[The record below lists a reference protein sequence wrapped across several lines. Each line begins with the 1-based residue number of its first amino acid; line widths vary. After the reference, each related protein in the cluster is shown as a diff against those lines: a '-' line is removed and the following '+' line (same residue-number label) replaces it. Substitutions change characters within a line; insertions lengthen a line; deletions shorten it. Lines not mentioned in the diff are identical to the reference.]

1 MRLNVT
7 TALTGS
13 TAMGSITLLA
23 LAGVTSGIPA
33 YAQSDI
39 LLQLV
44 QCRELPEDSERL
56 ACYDR
61 LTVIESET
69 NAAGNVESDAPPPT
83 SATISNE
90 ASEPLEIAGSTAPEA
105 GDPAAVV
112 GSAAPVDTDVP
123 RIATAAPAL
132 SEEDPMSAAVTQADD
147 PELISVVSVRR
158 NLSGLAVFQ
167 TADGELWVQT
177 DVSSRRYPPVPF
189 AARIER
195 ALLRGYFLRV
205 QDRGFRVRVRQLQ

>member
-1 MRLNVT
+1 
-7 TALTGS
+7 
-13 TAMGSITLLA
+13 MGAITLLA
-23 LAGVTSGIPA
+23 LAVVTLSIPA
-33 YAQSDI
+33 FAQSDI
-39 LLQLV
+39 LLQLE
-44 QCRELPEDSERL
+44 QCGELPDDSERL

-69 NAAGNVESDAPPPT
+69 SAAGNVESDAPPPT
-83 SATISNE
+83 SATVSNE
-90 ASEPLEIAGSTAPEA
+90 ADE
-105 GDPAAVV
+105 PAAVV
-112 GSAAPVDTDVP
+112 DA
-123 RIATAAPAL
+123 AAPADAVVP
-132 SEEDPMSAAVTQADD
+132 EVPATTAAVGEEETVSMAVTEGDY

-158 NLSGLAVFQ
+158 NLSGLTVFE

-205 QDRGFRVRVRQLQ
+205 RDRGFRVRARQLQ

>member
-1 MRLNVT
+1 M
-7 TALTGS
+7 A
-13 TAMGSITLLA
+13 AITLLV
-23 LAGVTSGIPA
+23 LAGVTSSIPA
-33 YAQSDI
+33 FAQSDI
-39 LLQLV
+39 LLQLE
-44 QCRELPEDSERL
+44 QCGALPHDSERL

-90 ASEPLEIAGSTAPEA
+90 ASEPLAIAGSAAPEA

-112 GSAAPVDTDVP
+112 GSAAPDDTDVP
-123 RIATAAPAL
+123 QIATTARAL
-132 SEEDPMSAAVTQADD
+132 REEEPVSTAVTESDD

-158 NLSGLAVFQ
+158 NLSGLAVFE
-167 TADGELWVQT
+167 TANGELWVQT
-177 DVSSRRYPPVPF
+177 DISSRRYPPVPF

-205 QDRGFRVRVRQLQ
+205 QDGGFRVRVRKLQ

>member
-1 MRLNVT
+1 
-7 TALTGS
+7 
-13 TAMGSITLLA
+13 MGAITLLA

-33 YAQSDI
+33 FAQSDI
-39 LLQLV
+39 LLQLE

-61 LTVIESET
+61 LMVVESET
-69 NAAGNVESDAPPPT
+69 SAAGNFESDAPPSPT

-90 ASEPLEIAGSTAPEA
+90 VNEPL
-105 GDPAAVV
+105 AVV
-112 GSAAPVDTDVP
+112 GSAAPEDTDAP
-123 RIATAAPAL
+123 RTATAAPAL
-132 SEEDPMSAAVTQADD
+132 REEEPVSAAVTVGDD

-158 NLSGLAVFQ
+158 NLSGLAVFE

>member
-1 MRLNVT
+1 M
-7 TALTGS
+7 TA
-13 TAMGSITLLA
+13 TALLA
-23 LAGVTSGIPA
+23 LPGLTSSIPA
-33 YAQSDI
+33 FAQSDVR
-39 LLQLV
+39 LQLE
-44 QCRELPEDSERL
+44 QCGELPNDSERL

-83 SATISNE
+83 SATIFNE
-90 ASEPLEIAGSTAPEA
+90 ASEPLAIADSAAPEA
-105 GDPAAVV
+105 GDPTAVV
-112 GSAAPVDTDVP
+112 GSATPEDTDVP
-123 RIATAAPAL
+123 QTATAAPAL
-132 SEEDPMSAAVTQADD
+132 SEEEPMSAAVTQGDA

-158 NLSGLAVFQ
+158 NLSGFSVFE

-177 DVSSRRYPPVPF
+177 DISSRRYPPVPF

-205 QDRGFRVRVRQLQ
+205 QDGGFRVRVRQLQ